1 METLETL
8 LACIY
13 PEAGSED
20 SDSEDEGVCSL
31 TGCVGDI
38 AILDEGIIEEARR
51 PDAVEMKELT
61 AWSRERLN
69 KLKRHRAEARKLRSV
84 LLRFREKTRKPSKP
98 HTARYEDAVAAGWR
112 ALSLDGAELMPL
124 LSTISRAELDHEATL
139 AATRLGKPFEK
150 PGPNIREGLDYVDLR
165 GDGVLHV
172 RIANWYRARAKRD
185 HAKMK
190 QMELEVGALL
200 VAGAP
205 TEVKND
211 EGLTP
216 LLQACKYDAGTIVRV
231 LIAAEAEFQQVQ
243 NAQKLR
249 PLLLAA
255 QENSPTAF
263 EVVADALR
271 EKGVLASAAR
281 RPGNGYTALHFAAI
295 ADAADLIKRAG
306 RFDEFRKSV
315 DVLSSEGDVKTG
327 ALHKCAMYG
336 HLESMKALLELG
348 ADVDLRDS
356 NGATAL
362 HVAAL
367 AARFEKDRR
376 HKACV
381 DLLLR
386 HGASIDVADGR
397 GRLLRDLPT
406 SNNVKRV
413 LKRSTTLPVAEKE
426 NATGQV
432 KRASSAPISLRA

>member
-1 METLETL
+1 M
-8 LACIY
+8 
-13 PEAGSED
+13 
-20 SDSEDEGVCSL
+20 
-31 TGCVGDI
+31 
-38 AILDEGIIEEARR
+38 
-51 PDAVEMKELT
+51 
-61 AWSRERLN
+61 
-69 KLKRHRAEARKLRSV
+69 
-84 LLRFREKTRKPSKP
+84 LRFREKTRKPSKP

-112 ALSLDGAELMPL
+112 ALTLDGADLMPL

-150 PGPNIREGLDYVDLR
+150 PGPSIREGLDYIDFR

-172 RIANWYRARAKRD
+172 RIADWYRARAKRD
-185 HAKMK
+185 HARMK

-205 TEVKND
+205 TEVKSD

-231 LIAAEAEFQQVQ
+231 LIAAEAEYQQVQ

-255 QENSPTAF
+255 QENSPNAF

-281 RPGNGYTALHFAAI
+281 RPGNGYTAWHFAAI

-413 LKRSTTLPVAEKE
+413 LKRSTTLPVSEKE
-426 NATGQV
+426 NATAAQAREFRTHLR
-432 KRASSAPISLRA
+432 RARAERSRVVPRRRGHVNRRRAPLSTVESSRV

>member
-1 METLETL
+1 M
-8 LACIY
+8 
-13 PEAGSED
+13 
-20 SDSEDEGVCSL
+20 
-31 TGCVGDI
+31 
-38 AILDEGIIEEARR
+38 
-51 PDAVEMKELT
+51 
-61 AWSRERLN
+61 
-69 KLKRHRAEARKLRSV
+69 
-84 LLRFREKTRKPSKP
+84 
-98 HTARYEDAVAAGWR
+98 
-112 ALSLDGAELMPL
+112 
-124 LSTISRAELDHEATL
+124 
-139 AATRLGKPFEK
+139 
-150 PGPNIREGLDYVDLR
+150 
-165 GDGVLHV
+165 LHV

-185 HAKMK
+185 HARMT

-211 EGLTP
+211 EGLSP

-231 LIAAEAEFQQVQ
+231 LIAAEAEYQQVQ

-255 QENSPTAF
+255 QENSPAAF

-306 RFDEFRKSV
+306 RFDEFRKSSV
-315 DVLSSEGDVKTG
+315 IDCLSSEGETKTG

-362 HVAAL
+362 HVAARVEIKIL
-367 AARFEKDRR
+367 RRARAESSRR
-376 HKACV
+376 PP
-381 DLLLR
+381 R
-386 HGASIDVADGR
+386 HR
-397 GRLLRDLPT
+397 RD
-406 SNNVKRV
+406 
-413 LKRSTTLPVAEKE
+413 
-426 NATGQV
+426 
-432 KRASSAPISLRA
+432 ASSTAWRCVSKPDAMIDFHTGRRARGPVREG